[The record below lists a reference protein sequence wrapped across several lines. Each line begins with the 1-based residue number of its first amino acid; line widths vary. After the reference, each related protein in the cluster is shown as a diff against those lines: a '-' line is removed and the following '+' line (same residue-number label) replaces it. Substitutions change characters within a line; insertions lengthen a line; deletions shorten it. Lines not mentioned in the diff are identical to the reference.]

1 MPTPSSRFSG
11 VHLPRQAWPWAI
23 VLVGLAGMY
32 GPTFADLLTTI
43 WATEQQGHGPIVLA
57 ISCWL
62 LWRQRSRLASA
73 ENARPRPVAGGCLV
87 GVAGLLYVLGRSQG
101 VLIFEVGSLP
111 VLLAGVVLVLRGAS
125 QLRAVA
131 FGLCFMVFMVP
142 LPSPVVDSLTQP
154 MKIFV
159 SYMAEA
165 VLHAAGYPVSRAGVI
180 ISIGPYQLLVADAC
194 AGLQTLFTLESL
206 GLLYLNLVRHT
217 SWLRNIGLA
226 ILIVP
231 ISMAANIIRVVVL
244 ALITYH
250 FGDETGQGFLHGF
263 AGMVLFLS
271 ALMLIVAGDSA
282 LRLASSSVETR

>member
-1 MPTPSSRFSG
+1 MQTSSSRYSDL
-11 VHLPRQAWPWAI
+11 HLPRQGWPWAI
-23 VLVGLAGMY
+23 VLLGLLGMY
-32 GPTFADLLTTI
+32 GPSFADLLTTL

-57 ISCWL
+57 ITCWL
-62 LWRQRSRLASA
+62 LWRQRARLATT

-87 GVAGLLYVLGRSQG
+87 LVAGLLYALGRSQG
-101 VLIFEVGSLP
+101 VLIFEIGSLP
-111 VLLAGVVLVLRGAS
+111 ILLAGILLVLRGAV
-125 QLRAVA
+125 QLRAAA
-131 FGLCFMVFMVP
+131 FALFFMVFMVP

-165 VLHAAGYPVSRAGVI
+165 VLHTAGYPVSRSGVI

-231 ISMAANIIRVVVL
+231 ISMTANIIRVVVL

-282 LRLASSSVETR
+282 LRMASSSVEPR